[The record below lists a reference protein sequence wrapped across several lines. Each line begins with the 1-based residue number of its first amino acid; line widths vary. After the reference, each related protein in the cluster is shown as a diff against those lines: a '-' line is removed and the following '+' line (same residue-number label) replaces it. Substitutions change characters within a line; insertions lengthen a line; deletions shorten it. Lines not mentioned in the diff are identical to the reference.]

1 VKKVLIFGNSGSG
14 KSTLAKALSAKHG
27 LAHLDLDTLAW
38 QVDAPTTR
46 RPITDSQVD
55 IESFVAHH
63 DSWVIEGGY
72 TDLLEMLVSQAEEII
87 FMNLPVSACQQNAEN
102 RPWEPHKYESK
113 AAQDLNLE
121 MLLNWIVQYYQR
133 DDVFSEMAHDQFY
146 SNFPSKKT
154 RIMANSDL
162 ANPASPEY

>member
-14 KSTLAKALSAKHG
+14 KSTLSKKLSSQYG
-27 LAHLDLDTLAW
+27 LAHLDLDLLAW
-38 QVDAPTTR
+38 QTDAPTSR
-46 RPITDSQVD
+46 RLLSESQQEIDV
-55 IESFVAHH
+55 FTNQH
-63 DSWVIEGGY
+63 DGWIIEGGY

-87 FMNLPVSACQQNAEN
+87 FMNLPVGACQQNAEN

-133 DDVFSEMAHDQFY
+133 DDVFSEMAHNQFY

-162 ANPASPEY
+162 ANPASSEY